1 MLDFFALEKAR
12 CTSNDVFFE
21 IYRDLALDCLV
32 RKPTYMPLE
41 RRHHAWATV
50 VEALLAATYLD
61 ARDYFRS
68 EETAMEVLTWLM
80 RELAIYPRVD
90 TIPFTVLQDTKL
102 EENLRKCKKYK
113 HASDEFRANFRVLK
127 SGPLKITEF
136 PAFEDL
142 DFTHVDQTRQG
153 EYQWS
158 VQPLRYVKG
167 WRFALARRLCKV
179 RRAKKSKRRTSSKMS
194 VAEIGDIQSESVAAL
209 PTSPEPIASIEK
221 TSDRGHISPSTSEQA
236 GDSDL
241 VSLST
246 RENTTSPTMPPTSP
260 AVDKAFDKENASPL
274 SHEDGESSRLE
285 EETSFREAPV
295 TSNHEAGCAC
305 PTVRSGWIC
314 ITCPGHPV

>member
-1 MLDFFALEKAR
+1 
-12 CTSNDVFFE
+12 
-21 IYRDLALDCLV
+21 
-32 RKPTYMPLE
+32 
-41 RRHHAWATV
+41 
-50 VEALLAATYLD
+50 
-61 ARDYFRS
+61 
-68 EETAMEVLTWLM
+68 MEVLTWVM

-102 EENLRKCKKYK
+102 EEDLRKRKKYK

-142 DFTHVDQTRQG
+142 DFTHVDRTRQS

-179 RRAKKSKRRTSSKMS
+179 RRAKKSKKRTSSKIS
-194 VAEIGDIQSESVAAL
+194 GAEIGDIQSESVAAL

-221 TSDRGHISPSTSEQA
+221 TSDRGHISPRTSEQA
-236 GDSDL
+236 GGSDL

-246 RENTTSPTMPPTSP
+246 LENMTSPTMPPTSP

-274 SHEDGESSRLE
+274 SNEDGESSRLE
-285 EETSFREAPV
+285 EEASCREAAV
-295 TSNHEAGCAC
+295 ISNHEACCAC
-305 PTVRSGWIC
+305 PTVRGSWIC
-314 ITCPGHPV
+314 ITCPVHPVRLRNERAAEVMSNWFLNVESNEKFRGVNSDLARPDCPTTRSDSTELYSIDHDDDLFSCNSSSTSFGRS